1 MALMTMQISCQKI
14 MFFYVSIIFELKSGK
29 LLNSTLINIFC
40 KAVARKV
47 GSKFVKTVL
56 INNANSLFFKNPVFY

>member
-29 LLNSTLINIFC
+29 LLNLALINIFC
-40 KAVARKV
+40 KAVARKDRILRKPYE
-47 GSKFVKTVL
+47 STLKKVL
-56 INNANSLFFKNPVFY
+56 F